1 MTQYAN
7 MMAKVYSKWG
17 GGWRAAAHSQIN
29 THFRPQVGE
38 GSCFERT
45 APEEFDTVSTISD
58 VAKMRTFSEHLPSHL
73 HVASPRPVHT
83 PAHPRA
89 SPPRLCGGG
98 HSGRLATHTL
108 AHPAGPMDQ
117 RAQQ

>member
-1 MTQYAN
+1 

-17 GGWRAAAHSQIN
+17 GGWRAAVHQQIN

-38 GSCFERT
+38 GSCFERA

-73 HVASPRPVHT
+73 HVASPAPRP
-83 PAHPRA
+83 HPR
-89 SPPRLCGGG
+89 PPQI
-98 HSGRLATHTL
+98 
-108 AHPAGPMDQ
+108 PAE
-117 RAQQ
+117 